1 MEALIIGLIIIILI
15 VYAFIKHQ
23 RKKEKEPTSYERQK
37 QAEEMAKG
45 VEELINEVFLESEYG
60 KQTNKEIE
68 HLKSEIKQLRKELSE
83 SKGDDY
89 EKQIRKE

>member
-1 MEALIIGLIIIILI
+1 
-15 VYAFIKHQ
+15 
-23 RKKEKEPTSYERQK
+23 
-37 QAEEMAKG
+37 MAKE
-45 VEELINEVFLESEYG
+45 VEGLINEVVQESEYG

-68 HLKSEIKQLRKELSE
+68 QLKSEIKQLRRELSE

>member
-1 MEALIIGLIIIILI
+1 MEALIGLIVIIIA
-15 VYAFIKHQ
+15 VCSFIKYH
-23 RKKEKEPTSYERQK
+23 RKKEKELTPYERQK

-45 VEELINEVFLESEYG
+45 VEELINEVFQESEYG